1 MSTWRVVPDVPATTS
16 TAMAQLLS
24 AMVVLVAGAE
34 AGGLAAVVGAL
45 VLVGATVVVDVVS
58 DVVVVA
64 MVVGVSASVL
74 PPGGVVADVVDVVVE
89 VRTTVVV
96 LAGIVVAGGVIVVA
110 GGVAVV
116 ASDVASPSPPHAAI
130 TRVPVMRSSAGVFIW
145 RGLAEWCVGEQ
156 RTWCHCR
163 RGLLQSLSRVPC
175 GFMGNTYKM

>member
-1 MSTWRVVPDVPATTS
+1 VLVVDPLAGGRT
-16 TAMAQLLS
+16 
-24 AMVVLVAGAE
+24 VVLAT
-34 AGGLAAVVGAL
+34 L
-45 VLVGATVVVDVVS
+45 VLTGATVVVDVVS

-96 LAGIVVAGGVIVVA
+96 LAGIVVA

>member
-96 LAGIVVAGGVIVVA
+96 LAGIVVAGGV
-110 GGVAVV
+110 AVV

-175 GFMGNTYKM
+175 GFTGNTYKI